1 MRRADAS
8 RRSRESYES
17 DASPM
22 ASMLLSLG
30 NAIENI
36 AKQRQRGRL
45 GERRPSTFLPGRAG
59 FGTAP
64 KGDAAAALA
73 AAAAAAPDRS
83 GGGGTLTEE
92 VRWSEAVDHMRV
104 MLSSHTRAVRLRAAT
119 TLSVLAECSRSA
131 KDEILKT
138 NEVMG
143 RLISIMRA
151 GGLEAIAAIAVLTT
165 DSEIACDQAREL
177 GAIATLAAFIVR
189 VGEEDAAPDSSP
201 NSGAAAAGAGPAAA
215 AAAAAAGAAAARGGG
230 HPGAEAAMAGA
241 GDAAG
246 DGSGAPHGDG
256 VQLRRSALGFAPKAS
271 LLHGDGRVMATGA
284 EAACADAATIGRAA
298 HAIGAV
304 AAAQRASR
312 KLKSATKKGK
322 AGKAKAAAASSR
334 VPAAASL
341 PIGELFSR

>member
-73 AAAAAAPDRS
+73 AAVAAAPDRS
-83 GGGGTLTEE
+83 GGGGTLMEE

-151 GGLEAIAAIAVLTT
+151 GGLEAIAAIAVLTS

-189 VGEEDAAPDSSP
+189 VGEEDAPPDSSP
-201 NSGAAAAGAGPAAA
+201 NGGAAAAGAGPAAA

-230 HPGAEAAMAGA
+230 HPGAEVAMAGA

-256 VQLRRSALGFAPKAS
+256 VPVASQAEVVIALRNIATSSARNREAVTT
-271 LLHGDGRVMATGA
+271 GDQAVV
-284 EAACADAATIGRAA
+284 RARTHTHTHA
-298 HAIGAV
+298 HAHA
-304 AAAQRASR
+304 RTR
-312 KLKSATKKGK
+312 T
-322 AGKAKAAAASSR
+322 R
-334 VPAAASL
+334 THTHTRTR
-341 PIGELFSR
+341 E